1 MVPLAE
7 ERMLAV
13 PLGSNEL
20 EGFQLDGLLA
30 EDFWADA
37 ERVTGFR
44 QAEPLEGEEPTERTD
59 VRMAYDDE
67 ALYVGV
73 TAYDS
78 DPDRIVGRILQRDKI
93 MEVDAFGGGLA
104 FAGDDAVA
112 ILLDPFH
119 DHRNGVVFATN
130 MNGAEF
136 EALIANE
143 GGEINVDWRGV
154 WEVAATR
161 TAFGWSAEFQIP
173 WRTLRYPAG
182 ERAEPWGFNVYR
194 IIRRKNE
201 QVLWRSWGREG
212 EGFHRVGRA
221 GHIDGLVDLP
231 RPGLNAEVKPFF
243 LTGVTQSAT
252 DLGELPAEGEM
263 DVGLDL
269 KAEVLPGLVLDLTVN
284 TDFAQVEADA
294 EQVNLT
300 RFSLFFPEKRDF
312 FLENSG
318 VFELGTGAGSPF
330 EPPPFLMFFSRRVG
344 ISEDGPVPMRGGAR
358 LTGRA
363 GGQTLGFMH
372 VRSGEAFD
380 MPGESFSLARVKR
393 DVGESAYIGAMLTD
407 RRGGEAWNTVGG
419 IDGQFRPADG
429 WNVRTFF
436 TRTFTEGEG
445 GDDHAYQLAADYEG
459 DRWSLFFNHLEI
471 GPEAKAEAGL
481 VTRTDLR
488 RTEIFPIRRW
498 RPTAFGLR
506 SFEVRARARYQSTLE
521 GSLQDWNVNPSI
533 GFEWNSGEEFNAFFG
548 LAETVVD
555 SAFSLTDDV
564 DVVPGRYD
572 ANVLGWF
579 LNTSRN
585 RPLYLDMN
593 GMASEFHGGTL
604 FSVGGWLNL
613 APSPSVALALGYQRN
628 DVDVPGGSFVANV
641 SSLRVAYSFSTKMTT
656 NVLMQHNSLANT
668 FSTNVRFNL
677 VHRPGSDLFIVLTE
691 QRGRDEELWDVE
703 DRALVLKLTYLA
715 RL

>member
-294 EQVNLT
+294 EQVSLT
-300 RFSLFFPEKRDF
+300 RFSLFFPEKRHF

-372 VRSGEAFD
+372 VRTGEAFD

-429 WNVRTFF
+429 WNARTFF

-471 GPEAKAEAGL
+471 GPEAKAEAGF

-703 DRALVLKLTYLA
+703 DRAMVLKLTYLA